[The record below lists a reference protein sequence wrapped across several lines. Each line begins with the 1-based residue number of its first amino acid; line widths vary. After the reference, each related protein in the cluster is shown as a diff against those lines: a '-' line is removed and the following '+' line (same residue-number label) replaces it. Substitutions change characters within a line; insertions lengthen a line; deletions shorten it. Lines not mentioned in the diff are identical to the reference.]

1 MGRKISA
8 FEILFCF
15 SAELCV
21 NFLGQIIQ
29 LRLSQLLKEFPVVK
43 TLNIKWNH
51 RPGPN
56 FNEFKTEFSELDQFK
71 SRWNTNTL
79 KSVLFNFSQ
88 MKLNDTVWIKEIC
101 CNSDSKHIGLAV
113 TKLQIFPKDEIYN
126 VVTTHRHLTELV
138 TTNLS
143 ALEEIQISS
152 RVVHM
157 ENCQNI
163 IQLLFKKQKNTLNTI
178 KICDFAQGAVIL
190 DLKNFLSKT
199 ANTLESHL
207 NTLIIDGYPSTPLRD
222 VILYDHR

>member
-1 MGRKISA
+1 M
-8 FEILFCF
+8 LFCF
-15 SAELCV
+15 SAELCI
-21 NFLGQIIQ
+21 NFLDQIIQ

-51 RPGPN
+51 PGPN
-56 FNEFKTEFSELDQFK
+56 FNQFKTEFSELDRFK

-79 KSVLFNFSQ
+79 KSVRFNFSQ

-113 TKLQIFPKDEIYN
+113 TKLQIFPQDEIYN

-143 ALEEIQISS
+143 ALEEIQFSS
-152 RVVHM
+152 RVVIM
-157 ENCQNI
+157 ENCRNI
-163 IQLLFKKQKNTLNTI
+163 IQLLFKKQKNTLKTI
-178 KICDFAQGAVIL
+178 KICDFSHQGSIPL
-190 DLKNFLSKT
+190 DLKSFLSKT

-207 NTLIIDGYPSTPLRD
+207 NTLIIDGYPSTPIRD
-222 VILYDHR
+222 VTLYDHRFVYFLTN